1 MHAHSAAPCAR
12 ARILG
17 PLRYPCAD
25 SGFRGRSEMCGRK
38 VHTRVHLR
46 RSAQRCARCRS
57 PGRRIAEGPAEGKH
71 SGAIANAGRPQ
82 RTARPVHRTGRTRC
96 AAGLLTG
103 LFWQPIGVAAA
114 TGFGLLL
121 VGAVR
126 FHAKAGDYANPETRG
141 NAMAPAV
148 LTAVAVAAATTLA
161 LSA

>member
-1 MHAHSAAPCAR
+1 MFISAAVLSMVLAVVALAAGLPKALLKGSIPTQLQTPGGLSAPLVR
-12 ARILG
+12 LIGLAELG
-17 PLRYPCAD
+17 A
-25 SGFRGRSEMCGRK
+25 
-38 VHTRVHLR
+38 
-46 RSAQRCARCRS
+46 
-57 PGRRIAEGPAEGKH
+57 
-71 SGAIANAGRPQ
+71 
-82 RTARPVHRTGRTRC
+82 

-126 FHAKAGDYANPETRG
+126 FHAKAGDYANPETRA